1 MRLFET
7 IRGDKLFCDEQ
18 YFYRFR
24 DEDAD
29 SNTGSNTGNQDGSSK
44 ADSTSKKGMDSFDAS
59 DLAAKSEAFRK
70 CVSVKNRT
78 YHMRMYKSVFV
89 GQGKLWCDL
98 SVRSLSMKESSSNHC
113 ISISEAVDALVYA
126 GVAGSRK
133 EAVVLGRV
141 LAKDCNLFHHVTGDH
156 AFSDDFLFFRF
167 SGDPEMGD
175 GNSESISETNSHS
188 VISSGSQRSRLAQ
201 KAEIF
206 RECAD
211 VRDRKHRLLVYKKCF
226 VGSEVV
232 DAMVCSEL
240 VKTRAE
246 AVKLG

>member
-1 MRLFET
+1 M
-7 IRGDKLFCDEQ
+7 
-18 YFYRFR
+18 
-24 DEDAD
+24 
-29 SNTGSNTGNQDGSSK
+29 
-44 ADSTSKKGMDSFDAS
+44 
-59 DLAAKSEAFRK
+59 
-70 CVSVKNRT
+70 
-78 YHMRMYKSVFV
+78 
-89 GQGKLWCDL
+89 
-98 SVRSLSMKESSSNHC
+98 
-113 ISISEAVDALVYA
+113 
-126 GVAGSRK
+126 
-133 EAVVLGRV
+133 VLGRV
-141 LAKDCNLFHHVTGDH
+141 LAKECNLFHHVTSDH

-167 SGDPEMGD
+167 SGDKEMGD
-175 GNSESISETNSHS
+175 GNSQSVSESNSHS

-201 KAEIF
+201 KAEMF